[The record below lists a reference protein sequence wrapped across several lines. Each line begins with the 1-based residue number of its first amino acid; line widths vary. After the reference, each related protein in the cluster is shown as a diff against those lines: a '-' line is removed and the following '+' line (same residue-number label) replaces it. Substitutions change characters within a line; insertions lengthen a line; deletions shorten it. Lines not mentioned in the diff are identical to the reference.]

1 MKRIVL
7 FVSVIGLLAANTA
20 AAGAKPQR
28 KAHDAV
34 AARAQLMP
42 APRHAVDPYA
52 VYVGGTYAG
61 RDPDPNIRAQLIR
74 EFGRRGR

>member
-7 FVSVIGLLAANTA
+7 VASVVGLFAIDAA
-20 AAGAKPQR
+20 AAGSKPQR
-28 KAHDAV
+28 KPPAAA
-34 AARAQLMP
+34 AARAQIMP
-42 APRHAVDPYA
+42 ARPAVDPYA

-74 EFGRRGR
+74 EFGKRGR